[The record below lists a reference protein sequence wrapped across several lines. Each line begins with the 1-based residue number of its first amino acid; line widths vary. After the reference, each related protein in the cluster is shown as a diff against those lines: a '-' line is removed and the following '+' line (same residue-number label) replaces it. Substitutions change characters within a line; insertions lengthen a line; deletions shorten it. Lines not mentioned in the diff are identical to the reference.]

1 MSVFAQ
7 LFVYQLN
14 KKDLEVLLN
23 LGESQAHCLADS
35 RHNTSDQILLFSEFS
50 HLHLQLHYLLIPV
63 PLFSVC
69 CNRSVRIS
77 LILTISVRIS
87 QICEH

>member
-35 RHNTSDQILLFSEFS
+35 HHNTSGQILLFSEFS

-69 CNRSVRIS
+69 CNRMCFSIS
-77 LILTISVRIS
+77 REIEKHLNK
-87 QICEH
+87 CKNK